1 MLIIK
6 INLLGLME
14 MPALLIVL
22 SILASP
28 FSLWFAH
35 ILADPYLNNKDVLSF
50 LKVALI
56 LFLIALGIPVSLLIL
71 SFYSLQ

>member
-1 MLIIK
+1 
-6 INLLGLME
+6 ME
-14 MPALLIVL
+14 MPGLLIVL

-35 ILADPYLNNKDVLSF
+35 DLAEPYLYKKDVVSF
-50 LKVALI
+50 IKVALI
-56 LFLIALGIPVSLLIL
+56 LFLIAFGIPFSLLML